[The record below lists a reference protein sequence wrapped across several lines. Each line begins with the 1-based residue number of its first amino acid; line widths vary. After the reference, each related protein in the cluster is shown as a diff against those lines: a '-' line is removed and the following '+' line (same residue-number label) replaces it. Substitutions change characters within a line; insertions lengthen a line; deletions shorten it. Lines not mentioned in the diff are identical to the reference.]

1 MLNIISYRLSTTSI
15 VLNVKHLN
23 KTCIEVVDDE
33 IGGVSCDADDAGDK
47 SDRVVTTEMAL
58 CKANIAGCASL
69 VKQDLV
75 IGEGHPIE
83 NGDSVD
89 CKYTGWLWE
98 ANGIGKVFDSNAAS
112 DKSFKFKIGKGKVIK
127 GWDEGMIGMMK
138 GGKRLLIIP
147 ASLAYGAQGVAGR
160 IPPNSTL
167 AFEVEVK
174 KTKQGKDSDEP
185 PVSAPLPTPSDSSH
199 SEDQNSVREEHL
211 TQSTDEGSSQ
221 RSEILSH
228 LSKMGQPMLPMTTNN
243 DDEFIDII
251 NLTDVS
257 EGIIVRCIQRLDETC
272 KDVRNAAHVIGEP
285 TLRQKMMD
293 ASALIKRDI
302 VFAAS
307 LYTK

>member
-1 MLNIISYRLSTTSI
+1 
-15 VLNVKHLN
+15 
-23 KTCIEVVDDE
+23 
-33 IGGVSCDADDAGDK
+33 
-47 SDRVVTTEMAL
+47 
-58 CKANIAGCASL
+58 
-69 VKQDLV
+69 
-75 IGEGHPIE
+75 
-83 NGDSVD
+83 
-89 CKYTGWLWE
+89 
-98 ANGIGKVFDSNAAS
+98 
-112 DKSFKFKIGKGKVIK
+112 
-127 GWDEGMIGMMK
+127 MIGMMK

-243 DDEFIDII
+243 DDLELSHHLGGWLYVRGQWHQGQICPQRGELDIFEVVCDAI
-251 NLTDVS
+251 SPTNLQFV
-257 EGIIVRCIQRLDETC
+257 
-272 KDVRNAAHVIGEP
+272 
-285 TLRQKMMD
+285 LRSLS
-293 ASALIKRDI
+293 SAKLAEQNFLWQSLIRH
-302 VFAAS
+302 AP
-307 LYTK
+307 